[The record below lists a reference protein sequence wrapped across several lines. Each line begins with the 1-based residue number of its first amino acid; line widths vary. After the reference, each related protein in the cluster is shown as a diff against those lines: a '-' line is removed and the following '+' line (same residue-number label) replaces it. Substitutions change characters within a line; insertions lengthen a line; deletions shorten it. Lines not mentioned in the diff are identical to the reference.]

1 MVLISGEVIHSVNHL
16 IKSIL
21 IQKSITIF
29 SLKIKMHKEKWKR
42 NLFAIVT
49 LQLFLYDLIFL
60 VNEGHWN
67 CKTRHI
73 LNFVAVCKSIPRVS
87 AHIKEVMKCF
97 FSCFFL
103 LLPQSLLYGP
113 CLLLFFDGSNTI
125 KVSSIFFDTLF
136 PFTHISANKEG
147 FFLPRIILQYT
158 SRVINRKNTYNPCH
172 NFTCTFVSLHCQ
184 GD

>member
-1 MVLISGEVIHSVNHL
+1 
-16 IKSIL
+16 
-21 IQKSITIF
+21 
-29 SLKIKMHKEKWKR
+29 MHKGKWKR

-60 VNEGHWN
+60 INEGHWN
-67 CKTRHI
+67 CNTRHI
-73 LNFVAVCKSIPRVS
+73 LDFVAVCKSIPRVS

-97 FSCFFL
+97 FSCFFFS
-103 LLPQSLLYGP
+103 SLNP
-113 CLLLFFDGSNTI
+113 CWMGLASFCSLMGQTQLRFLLFFWHT
-125 KVSSIFFDTLF
+125 VSFHTY
-136 PFTHISANKEG
+136 KCKQRG

>member
-1 MVLISGEVIHSVNHL
+1 
-16 IKSIL
+16 
-21 IQKSITIF
+21 
-29 SLKIKMHKEKWKR
+29 MHKGKWKR

-103 LLPQSLLYGP
+103 LLPQSLLNGP

-125 KVSSIFFDTLF
+125 KVSSIFWHTVSFHTF
-136 PFTHISANKEG
+136 KCKQRG
-147 FFLPRIILQYT
+147 VFFAKNYT
-158 SRVINRKNTYNPCH
+158 AIHFMSY
-172 NFTCTFVSLHCQ
+172 Q
-184 GD
+184 